1 VITDVAVFGFD
12 SQSRE
17 MVLRS
22 LHPGVKAEQVQAK
35 VAWPLAMAAELQHTE
50 PPSPEELRM
59 IRQELDPAG
68 LYR

>member
-1 VITDVAVFGFD
+1 
-12 SQSRE
+12 